1 MTALP
6 LNRRTDTVEAFIQT
20 ASTRPDG
27 TREAF
32 LTHRVDYRHTPMPH
46 HRRGLTWTASG
57 YGARIP
63 TEHMVNYGNRWR
75 RVYCY
80 RYSNI
85 GTLFIGRSIRDG
97 LIVNLQG

>member
-1 MTALP
+1 M
-6 LNRRTDTVEAFIQT
+6 EAFIQT

-32 LTHRVDYRHTPMPH
+32 LTQRVDYRHAPMWH
-46 HRRGLTWTASG
+46 QREGLTWNASG

-63 TEHMVNYGNRWR
+63 TEHMVRYDGRWR